1 MKYIFILK
9 AVLHSI
15 SHRKFSVFTSIFA
28 ISAAFAFLAAIGCV
42 SFGLAAT
49 AVNSSLAFPLIV
61 GPAGASDTTLVMS
74 TLFNTDKPAGT
85 LDYEVAEKLEKD
97 ERVSAVFPIAR
108 SDSHMG
114 IPITGV
120 ESSYINEISSGFS
133 EISNDIEAYD
143 IFGEN
148 GRKCAVLGAKIAARY
163 EMKVGDTFFG
173 SHGSVGDE
181 DAHLHDF
188 EYKVCAVMKAVNGPE
203 DFAIF
208 TSLKSVWEIHK
219 HGHHHHHHE
228 DAEDDEDE
236 EHEHE
241 HGHHEE
247 AEEHELPHHHEAEN
261 EEHEHHHE
269 TAEMHCVHD
278 MCVEVGN
285 KHHAERKITAV
296 LVKTKNPVF
305 TAALEREYSE
315 NGFTSATDT
324 GRTVR
329 KLLTYM
335 NKAEKAAGFFSY
347 GTLFLVMIMVFVT
360 ILTSISERKREM
372 ALMRTLGIGKLP
384 ISLMIFLELFF
395 ISVSGIALG
404 TLGGHAILAIFKSLL
419 DFELGINLEPF
430 FFTEIEFRGM
440 LYTIIAALILSFA
453 AMTKIYRMN
462 LVEEIAKE

>member
-74 TLFNTDKPAGT
+74 TLFNIDKPAGT
-85 LDYEVAEKLEKD
+85 LDYEFAGKLASD
-97 ERVSAVFPIAR
+97 ERVAAVFPVAR
-108 SDSHMG
+108 SDSYQG
-114 IPITGV
+114 VPITGV
-120 ESSYINEISSGFS
+120 ESAYINEISDGFS
-133 EISNDIEAYD
+133 AVESGLKEND

-148 GRKCAVLGAKIAARY
+148 GKNCAVIGSKTAARY

-188 EYKVCAVMKAVNGPE
+188 EYRVCAVLKAVNGPE
-203 DFAIF
+203 DFAIL
-208 TSLKSVWEIHK
+208 TSLKNIWKIHE
-219 HGHHHHHHE
+219 HGHHHHHNK
-228 DAEDDEDE
+228 DAEDE
-236 EHEHE
+236 EHD
-241 HGHHEE
+241 HGHHE
-247 AEEHELPHHHEAEN
+247 AEH

-269 TAEMHCVHD
+269 HGEESAD
-278 MCVEVGN
+278 G
-285 KHHAERKITAV
+285 KITAV

-315 NGFTSATDT
+315 NGLTSATDT

-329 KLLTYM
+329 KLMSYM
-335 NKAEKAAGFFSY
+335 NKAEEAAGFFSY
-347 GTLFLVMIMVFVT
+347 GTLFLVMILVFVT
-360 ILTSISERKREM
+360 ILTSINERKREM

-384 ISLMIFLELFF
+384 VSLMIFLEMFF
-395 ISVSGIALG
+395 ISVSGIVIG
-404 TLGGHAILAIFKSLL
+404 TVGGHLLLAFCKPAL

-430 FFTEIEFRGM
+430 FFTGIELHGAAWTM
-440 LYTIIAALILSFA
+440 IAAFVLSLA
-453 AMTKIYRMN
+453 AMGKIYRMN

>member
-9 AVLHSI
+9 AVFFSI
-15 SHRKFSVFTSIFA
+15 KHRKLSVLLSIFT

-85 LDYEVAEKLEKD
+85 LDYEVAEKLAGD
-97 ERVSAVFPIAR
+97 GRVSAVFPIAR
-108 SDSHMG
+108 SDSYMG

-133 EISNDIEAYD
+133 EIGSDVKAEDIL
-143 IFGEN
+143 GEN
-148 GRKCAVLGAKIAARY
+148 GKNCAVLGSKIAARY

-181 DAHLHDF
+181 EARMHDF

-208 TSLKSVWEIHK
+208 TNLRSVWEIHR
-219 HGHHHHHHE
+219 HGHHHHHE
-228 DAEDDEDE
+228 DAEEHENHRREEEEGEDE
-236 EHEHE
+236 HSPE
-241 HGHHEE
+241 G
-247 AEEHELPHHHEAEN
+247 
-261 EEHEHHHE
+261 
-269 TAEMHCVHD
+269 
-278 MCVEVGN
+278 
-285 KHHAERKITAV
+285 KITAV

-347 GTLFLVMIMVFVT
+347 GTLFLVMVMVFVT
-360 ILTSISERKREM
+360 ILTSVGERKREM

-384 ISLMIFLELFF
+384 VSLMIFVESLFV
-395 ISVSGIALG
+395 SVAGIVIGIAF
-404 TLGGHAILAIFKSLL
+404 GHAVLVVFKPWI
-419 DFELGINLEPF
+419 DFELGINSEPF
-430 FFTEIEFRGM
+430 FFTEVEIRGIV
-440 LYTIIAALILSFA
+440 LTLAAGIGLSLA
-453 AMTKIYRMN
+453 AMGKIYRMN
-462 LVEEIAKE
+462 LVEEVAKE

>member
-49 AVNSSLAFPLIV
+49 AVNSSLAFPLVV

-85 LDYEVAEKLEKD
+85 LDYEFAGKLASD
-97 ERVSAVFPIAR
+97 ERVSAVFPVAR
-108 SDSHMG
+108 SDSYMG
-114 IPITGV
+114 VPITGV
-120 ESSYINEISSGFS
+120 ESAYINEISKGFW
-133 EISNDIEAYD
+133 DIDPMIDAKD
-143 IFGEN
+143 IFGGKN
-148 GRKCAVLGAKIAARY
+148 SDCAVIGAKAAMRY
-163 EMKVGDTFFG
+163 DMSVWDTFFG
-173 SHGSVGDE
+173 SHGTVGDE
-181 DAHLHDF
+181 DAHVHDF
-188 EYKVCAVMKAVNGPE
+188 KYKVCAILKPLNGPE

-208 TSLKSVWEIHK
+208 TSLKSVWEIHR

-228 DAEDDEDE
+228 DAEDE
-236 EHEHE
+236 EHD
-241 HGHHEE
+241 HGHHE
-247 AEEHELPHHHEAEN
+247 AEH

-278 MCVEVGN
+278 MCVEAGN

-329 KLLTYM
+329 KLMSYM
-335 NKAEKAAGFFSY
+335 NKAEEAAGFFSY
-347 GTLFLVMIMVFVT
+347 GTLFLVLIMVFVT
-360 ILTSISERKREM
+360 IMTSINERKREM

-384 ISLMIFLELFF
+384 VSLMIFLELLF
-395 ISVSGIALG
+395 ISTAGILIG
-404 TLGGHAILAIFKSLL
+404 TFGGHLLLAFCKPAL
-419 DFELGINLEPF
+419 DFELGINLQPF
-430 FFTEIEFRGM
+430 FFTGIELHGAAWTM
-440 LYTIIAALILSFA
+440 IAAFVLSLA
-453 AMTKIYRMN
+453 AMGKIYRMD
-462 LVEEIAKE
+462 LVEEISKE

>member
-9 AVLHSI
+9 AILHSI

-28 ISAAFAFLAAIGCV
+28 ISAAFAFLATIGCV

-49 AVNSSLAFPLIV
+49 AVNSSLAFPLVV

-85 LDYEVAEKLEKD
+85 LDYEFAGKLASD
-97 ERVSAVFPIAR
+97 ERVSAVFPVAR
-108 SDSHMG
+108 SDSYMG
-114 IPITGV
+114 VPITGV
-120 ESSYINEISSGFS
+120 ESAYINESANGFEAVESGLK
-133 EISNDIEAYD
+133 EDD
-143 IFGEN
+143 IFGKN
-148 GRKCAVLGAKIAARY
+148 GGNCAVIGSKTAAKY

-188 EYKVCAVMKAVNGPE
+188 EYRVCAILKAVNGPE

-228 DAEDDEDE
+228 DAEHE
-236 EHEHE
+236 EHD
-241 HGHHEE
+241 HGHHE
-247 AEEHELPHHHEAEN
+247 AEH

-269 TAEMHCVHD
+269 HGEESAD
-278 MCVEVGN
+278 G
-285 KHHAERKITAV
+285 KITAV
-296 LVKTKNPVF
+296 LVKTKNPVY

-329 KLLTYM
+329 KLMSYM
-335 NKAEKAAGFFSY
+335 NKAEDAAGFFSY
-347 GTLFLVMIMVFVT
+347 GTLFLVLIMVFVT
-360 ILTSISERKREM
+360 IMTSINERKREM
-372 ALMRTLGIGKLP
+372 ALMRTLGIGRVP
-384 ISLMIFLELFF
+384 VSLMIFLELLL
-395 ISVSGIALG
+395 ISIAGIVIG
-404 TLGGHAILAIFKSLL
+404 TLGGHALLAFCKPAV

-440 LYTIIAALILSFA
+440 IYTIIAGVLLSFA
-453 AMTKIYRMN
+453 AMVKIYRMN

>member
-85 LDYEVAEKLEKD
+85 LDYEFAGKLASD
-97 ERVSAVFPIAR
+97 ERVSAVFPVAR
-108 SDSHMG
+108 SDSYMG
-114 IPITGV
+114 VPITGV
-120 ESSYINEISSGFS
+120 ESAYINEISKGFW
-133 EISNDIEAYD
+133 DIDPMIDAKD
-143 IFGEN
+143 IFGGKN
-148 GRKCAVLGAKIAARY
+148 SDCAVIGAKAAMRY
-163 EMKVGDTFFG
+163 DMSVWDTFFG
-173 SHGSVGDE
+173 SHGTVCDE
-181 DAHLHDF
+181 DAHVHDF
-188 EYKVCAVMKAVNGPE
+188 KYKVCAILKPLNGPE

-208 TSLKSVWEIHK
+208 TSLKSVWEIHR
-219 HGHHHHHHE
+219 HGHHQHHHE
-228 DAEDDEDE
+228 DAEDEEHDHEHHEAEDE
-236 EHEHE
+236 EHDHE
-241 HGHHEE
+241 
-247 AEEHELPHHHEAEN
+247 HHEAEH

-269 TAEMHCVHD
+269 HGEESAD
-278 MCVEVGN
+278 G
-285 KHHAERKITAV
+285 KITAV

-329 KLLTYM
+329 KLMSYM
-335 NKAEKAAGFFSY
+335 NKAEEAAGFFSY
-347 GTLFLVMIMVFVT
+347 GTLFLVLIMVFVT
-360 ILTSISERKREM
+360 IMTSINERKREM

-384 ISLMIFLELFF
+384 VSLMIFLELLF
-395 ISVSGIALG
+395 ISTAGILIG
-404 TLGGHAILAIFKSLL
+404 TFGGHLLLAFCKPAI

-430 FFTEIEFRGM
+430 FFTGIEIRGIVW
-440 LYTIIAALILSFA
+440 TFA
-453 AMTKIYRMN
+453 AGFFLSLAAMVKIYRMD

>member
-1 MKYIFILK
+1 MKYIFVIK
-9 AVLHSI
+9 AVFHSI
-15 SHRKFSVFTSIFA
+15 KHRKLSVLLSVFA

-61 GPAGASDTTLVMS
+61 GPAGTSDTTLVMS
-74 TLFNTDKPAGT
+74 ALFSVDKPAGT
-85 LDYEVAEKLEKD
+85 LDYEVAEKLAGD

-108 SDSHMG
+108 SDSYMG

-120 ESSYINEISSGFS
+120 ESAYINEISSGFS
-133 EISNDIEAYD
+133 EIGENVKTAD
-143 IFGEN
+143 IFNEN
-148 GRKCAVLGAKIAARY
+148 GKKCAVVGAKTAARY

-208 TSLKSVWEIHK
+208 TNLRSVWEIHR

-228 DAEDDEDE
+228 DAED
-236 EHEHE
+236 
-241 HGHHEE
+241 
-247 AEEHELPHHHEAEN
+247 
-261 EEHEHHHE
+261 EEHEHHDE
-269 TAEMHCVHD
+269 AEPDGQEHSS
-278 MCVEVGN
+278 EG
-285 KHHAERKITAV
+285 KITAV

-315 NGFTSATDT
+315 NGVTSATDT

-347 GTLFLVMIMVFVT
+347 GTLFLVLTMVFVT
-360 ILTSISERKREM
+360 ILTSISEKKREM
-372 ALMRTLGIGKLP
+372 VLMRILGIGKLP
-384 ISLMIFLELFF
+384 ISLMIFVESFF
-395 ISVSGIALG
+395 ISAAGIVAG
-404 TLGGHAILAIFKSLL
+404 IVFGHTVLAAFKPWI

-430 FFTEIEFRGM
+430 FFTGIEIRGIVLTLVAGM
-440 LYTIIAALILSFA
+440 ALSLA
-453 AMTKIYRMN
+453 AMVKIYRMN
-462 LVEEIAKE
+462 LVEEAAKD

>member
-1 MKYIFILK
+1 MKYTFILK
-9 AVLHSI
+9 AVFHSI
-15 SHRKFSVFTSIFA
+15 SHRKLSVFTSIFA
-28 ISAAFAFLAAIGCV
+28 ISAAFAFLAAIGCI

-85 LDYEVAEKLEKD
+85 LDYEVAEKLAGD

-108 SDSHMG
+108 SDSYMG

-120 ESSYINEISSGFS
+120 ESSYINEIARGFS
-133 EISNDIEAYD
+133 EIDNDIESHD
-143 IFGEN
+143 ILGEN
-148 GRKCAVLGAKIAARY
+148 GKKCAVVGAKTAARY

-181 DAHLHDF
+181 DAHMHDF

-208 TSLKSVWEIHK
+208 TNLRSVWEIHG
-219 HGHHHHHHE
+219 HGHHHHH
-228 DAEDDEDE
+228 
-236 EHEHE
+236 
-241 HGHHEE
+241 EE
-247 AEEHELPHHHEAEN
+247 A

-269 TAEMHCVHD
+269 TAEMHCIHD

-285 KHHAERKITAV
+285 KHRVERKITAV

-315 NGFTSATDT
+315 NGFTSATDS

-347 GTLFLVMIMVFVT
+347 GTLFLVMVMVFVT
-360 ILTSISERKREM
+360 ILTSIGERKREM

-384 ISLMIFLELFF
+384 ISLMIFLELFL
-395 ISVSGIALG
+395 ISVFGIALG
-404 TLGGHAILAIFKSLL
+404 TLGGHTLLAFCKPAI

-430 FFTEIEFRGM
+430 FFTEIEFRGA
-440 LYTIIAALILSFA
+440 LYTLIAGVVLSLA
-453 AMTKIYRMN
+453 AMIKIYKMN
-462 LVEEIAKE
+462 LVEEIAKD

>member
-1 MKYIFILK
+1 MKYAFILK
-9 AVLHSI
+9 AVFHSI
-15 SHRKFSVFTSIFA
+15 AHRKLSVFTSVFA

-85 LDYEVAEKLEKD
+85 MDYEVAGKLAGD

-108 SDSHMG
+108 SDSYMG

-120 ESSYINEISSGFS
+120 ESAYINEISRGFS
-133 EISNDIEAYD
+133 EIGEGIEAHD

-148 GRKCAVLGAKIAARY
+148 GKKCAVVGAKTAARY
-163 EMKVGDTFFG
+163 EMKAGDTFFG

-181 DAHLHDF
+181 DAHMHDF

-208 TSLKSVWEIHK
+208 TNLRSVWEIHR
-219 HGHHHHHHE
+219 HGHKEVEEYKHH
-228 DAEDDEDE
+228 DSKKAK
-236 EHEHE
+236 
-241 HGHHEE
+241 
-247 AEEHELPHHHEAEN
+247 
-261 EEHEHHHE
+261 
-269 TAEMHCVHD
+269 MHCVHD

-285 KHHAERKITAV
+285 KHRVERKITAV

-360 ILTSISERKREM
+360 ILTSIGERKREM
-372 ALMRTLGIGKLP
+372 ALMRTLGIGRLP
-384 ISLMIFLELFF
+384 VSMMIFLELLF
-395 ISVSGIALG
+395 ISVSGIVAG
-404 TLGGHAILAIFKSLL
+404 TLGGHAVLAVFKPLI

-430 FFTEIEFRGM
+430 FFTEIELRGM
-440 LYTIIAALILSFA
+440 LFTVAAGAALSCA
-453 AMTKIYRMN
+453 AMIKIYRMN

>member
-85 LDYEVAEKLEKD
+85 LDYEFAGKLASD
-97 ERVSAVFPIAR
+97 ERVAAVFPVAR
-108 SDSHMG
+108 SDSYQG
-114 IPITGV
+114 VPITGV
-120 ESSYINEISSGFS
+120 ESAYINEISKGFW
-133 EISNDIEAYD
+133 DIDPMIDAKD
-143 IFGEN
+143 IFGGKN
-148 GRKCAVLGAKIAARY
+148 SDCAVIGAKAAMRY
-163 EMKVGDTFFG
+163 DMSVWDTFFG
-173 SHGSVGDE
+173 SHGTVGDE
-181 DAHLHDF
+181 DAHVHDF
-188 EYKVCAVMKAVNGPE
+188 KYKVCAILKPLNGPE

-219 HGHHHHHHE
+219 HGHHHHHGHE
-228 DAEDDEDE
+228 DAEDE
-236 EHEHE
+236 EHD
-241 HGHHEE
+241 HGHHE
-247 AEEHELPHHHEAEN
+247 AEH

-269 TAEMHCVHD
+269 HGEESAD
-278 MCVEVGN
+278 G
-285 KHHAERKITAV
+285 KITAV

-329 KLLTYM
+329 KLMSYM
-335 NKAEKAAGFFSY
+335 NKAEEAAGFFSY
-347 GTLFLVMIMVFVT
+347 GTLFLVMILVFVT
-360 ILTSISERKREM
+360 ILTSINERKREM

-384 ISLMIFLELFF
+384 VSLMIFLEMFF
-395 ISVSGIALG
+395 ISVSGIVIG
-404 TLGGHAILAIFKSLL
+404 TVGGHLLLAFCKPAL

-430 FFTEIEFRGM
+430 FFTGIELHGAAWTM
-440 LYTIIAALILSFA
+440 IAAFVLSLA
-453 AMTKIYRMN
+453 AMGKIYRMN

>member
-1 MKYIFILK
+1 MKYAFILK

-85 LDYEVAEKLEKD
+85 IDYEVAEKLEKD
-97 ERVSAVFPIAR
+97 ERVSSVFPIAR
-108 SDSHMG
+108 SDSYMG

-120 ESSYINEISSGFS
+120 ESAYINEISRGFS
-133 EISNDIEAYD
+133 EIGNDIEAHD
-143 IFGEN
+143 IFGNN
-148 GRKCAVLGAKIAARY
+148 GIKCAVLGSKTAARY

-181 DAHLHDF
+181 EAHLHDF
-188 EYKVCAVMKAVNGPE
+188 EYTVCAIMKAVNGPE

-208 TSLKSVWEIHK
+208 TNLKSVWEIHR
-219 HGHHHHHHE
+219 HGHHHHE
-228 DAEDDEDE
+228 DAEDE
-236 EHEHE
+236 EHDHEHHEAEHEE
-241 HGHHEE
+241 HGHH
-247 AEEHELPHHHEAEN
+247 HHHEAEHD
-261 EEHEHHHE
+261 EHGHSSE
-269 TAEMHCVHD
+269 
-278 MCVEVGN
+278 G
-285 KHHAERKITAV
+285 KITAV

-329 KLLTYM
+329 KLMSYM
-335 NKAEKAAGFFSY
+335 NKAEDAAGFFSY
-347 GTLFLVMIMVFVT
+347 GTLFLVMVMVFVT
-360 ILTSISERKREM
+360 ILTSVNERKREM

-384 ISLMIFLELFF
+384 ISMMIFLELLF

-404 TLGGHAILAIFKSLL
+404 ILGGHALLAFCKPAI

-430 FFTEIEFRGM
+430 FFTEIEFRGAV
-440 LYTIIAALILSFA
+440 YTLIAGIILSLA
-453 AMTKIYRMN
+453 AMVKIYRMN
-462 LVEEIAKE
+462 LVEEIAKD

>member
-1 MKYIFILK
+1 MKYLFIFK

-15 SHRKFSVFTSIFA
+15 SHRKLSVFTSVFA

-49 AVNSSLAFPLIV
+49 AVTSSLAFPLVV
-61 GPAGASDTTLVMS
+61 GPAGASDTALVMS
-74 TLFNTDKPAGT
+74 ALFNTDKPAGT

-108 SDSHMG
+108 SDSYMG

-120 ESSYINEISSGFS
+120 ESSYINEIARGFS
-133 EISNDIEAYD
+133 EIGEGIESHD

-148 GRKCAVLGAKIAARY
+148 GKKCAVLGAKTAARY

-208 TSLKSVWEIHK
+208 TNLKSVWEIHR
-219 HGHHHHHHE
+219 HGHHHE
-228 DAEDDEDE
+228 DAEK
-236 EHEHE
+236 
-241 HGHHEE
+241 HG
-247 AEEHELPHHHEAEN
+247 
-261 EEHEHHHE
+261 HHHE
-269 TAEMHCVHD
+269 TAEMHCIHD

-285 KHHAERKITAV
+285 KHRVERKITAV

-347 GTLFLVMIMVFVT
+347 GTLFLVLIMVFVT
-360 ILTSISERKREM
+360 IMTSISERKREM
-372 ALMRTLGIGKLP
+372 ALMRTLGIGRLP

-395 ISVSGIALG
+395 ISVSGIVVG
-404 TLGGHAILAIFKSLL
+404 TFGGHVLLAVFKAMI
-419 DFELGINLEPF
+419 DFELAINLEPF
-430 FFTEIEFRGM
+430 LFTEVEIRGIFWT
-440 LYTIIAALILSFA
+440 LVAGIALSFA
-453 AMTKIYRMN
+453 AMVKIYRMN
-462 LVEEIAKE
+462 LVEEISKE

>member
-1 MKYIFILK
+1 MKYAFILK
-9 AVLHSI
+9 AVFHSI

-108 SDSHMG
+108 SDSYMG

-120 ESSYINEISSGFS
+120 ESSYINEIARGFS
-133 EISNDIEAYD
+133 EIGDDIEAHD

-148 GRKCAVLGAKIAARY
+148 GRKCAVLGAKTAARY
-163 EMKVGDTFFG
+163 EMKVGETFFG

-181 DAHLHDF
+181 DAHMHDF
-188 EYKVCAVMKAVNGPE
+188 EYTVCAVMKAVNGPE

-208 TSLKSVWEIHK
+208 TNLRSVWEIHK

-228 DAEDDEDE
+228 EAEDE

-241 HGHHEE
+241 E
-247 AEEHELPHHHEAEN
+247 AE
-261 EEHEHHHE
+261 EEHEHHHHHE
-269 TAEMHCVHD
+269 AEHD
-278 MCVEVGN
+278 EHEHSPEG
-285 KHHAERKITAV
+285 KITAV

-335 NKAEKAAGFFSY
+335 NKAEKATGFFSY

-360 ILTSISERKREM
+360 ILTSIGERKREM

-384 ISLMIFLELFF
+384 ISLMIFLELLF
-395 ISVSGIALG
+395 ISVSGITLG
-404 TLGGHAILAIFKSLL
+404 ILGGHALLVFCKPAI

-430 FFTEIEFRGM
+430 FFTEIEFRGA
-440 LYTIIAALILSFA
+440 LYTLIAGVALSFA

>member
-1 MKYIFILK
+1 MKYAFILK
-9 AVLHSI
+9 AVFHSI

-108 SDSHMG
+108 SDSYMG

-133 EISNDIEAYD
+133 EISENVKADDIL
-143 IFGEN
+143 GEN
-148 GRKCAVLGAKIAARY
+148 GRNCAIVGAKTAARY

-247 AEEHELPHHHEAEN
+247 AEEHEHPHHHEAEHDK
-261 EEHEHHHE
+261 HEHSPE
-269 TAEMHCVHD
+269 
-278 MCVEVGN
+278 G
-285 KHHAERKITAV
+285 KITAV

-404 TLGGHAILAIFKSLL
+404 TLGGHVLLAIFKPTI
-419 DFELGINLEPF
+419 DFELAINLEPF

>member
-1 MKYIFILK
+1 MKYLFILK
-9 AVLHSI
+9 AVFHSI
-15 SHRKFSVFTSIFA
+15 KHRKFSVFTSIFA

-85 LDYEVAEKLEKD
+85 LDYEFVEKLAKD

-108 SDSHMG
+108 SDSYTG
-114 IPITGV
+114 VPITGV
-120 ESSYINEISSGFS
+120 ESAYINEISRGFEAIDSGLK
-133 EISNDIEAYD
+133 EDD

-148 GRKCAVLGAKIAARY
+148 GGNCAVIGSKVAARY
-163 EMKVGDTFFG
+163 EMKTGDTFFG

-188 EYKVCAVMKAVNGPE
+188 EYKVCAVLKAVNGPE

-228 DAEDDEDE
+228 DAEDE
-236 EHEHE
+236 EHD
-241 HGHHEE
+241 HGHHE
-247 AEEHELPHHHEAEN
+247 AEH

-269 TAEMHCVHD
+269 HGEGSAE
-278 MCVEVGN
+278 G
-285 KHHAERKITAV
+285 KITAV

-305 TAALEREYSE
+305 TSALEREYSE
-315 NGFTSATDT
+315 NGLTSATDT
-324 GRTVR
+324 AKTVR

-347 GTLFLVMIMVFVT
+347 GTLFLVLVMVFVT
-360 ILTSISERKREM
+360 IMTSINERKREM
-372 ALMRTLGIGKLP
+372 ALMRTLGIGRLP
-384 ISLMIFLELFF
+384 VSLMIFLELLL
-395 ISVSGIALG
+395 ISIAGIVIG
-404 TLGGHAILAIFKSLL
+404 TFGGHLLLAFCKPAL

-430 FFTEIEFRGM
+430 FFTGIELHGAVWTM
-440 LYTIIAALILSFA
+440 IAAFVLSLA
-453 AMTKIYRMN
+453 AMGKIYRMD
-462 LVEEIAKE
+462 LVEEISKE

>member
-15 SHRKFSVFTSIFA
+15 KHRKFSVFTSIFA

-108 SDSHMG
+108 SDSYMG
-114 IPITGV
+114 VPITGV
-120 ESSYINEISSGFS
+120 ESAYINEIARGFS
-133 EISNDIEAYD
+133 GISNDIEAYD

-173 SHGSVGDE
+173 SHGNVGDE
-181 DAHLHDF
+181 EAHMHDF

-208 TSLKSVWEIHK
+208 TNLKSVWDIHK
-219 HGHHHHHHE
+219 YSHHH
-228 DAEDDEDE
+228 
-236 EHEHE
+236 
-241 HGHHEE
+241 G
-247 AEEHELPHHHEAEN
+247 EN

-278 MCVEVGN
+278 MCVEAGN

-296 LVKTKNPVF
+296 LVKTKNPVY

-315 NGFTSATDT
+315 NGLTSATDT

-329 KLLTYM
+329 KLMSYM
-335 NKAEKAAGFFSY
+335 NKAEEAAGFFSY
-347 GTLFLVMIMVFVT
+347 GTLFLVLIMVFVT
-360 ILTSISERKREM
+360 ILTSINERKREM

-395 ISVSGIALG
+395 ISVFGIVVG
-404 TLGGHAILAIFKSLL
+404 TLGGHLLLAFCKPAL

-430 FFTEIEFRGM
+430 FFTGIELHGM
-440 LYTIIAALILSFA
+440 IWTMIAAFVLSLA
-453 AMTKIYRMN
+453 AMGKIYRMN

>member
-49 AVNSSLAFPLIV
+49 AVNSSLAFPLVV

-85 LDYEVAEKLEKD
+85 LDYEFAGKLASD
-97 ERVSAVFPIAR
+97 ERVSAVFPVAR
-108 SDSHMG
+108 SDSYMG
-114 IPITGV
+114 VPITGV
-120 ESSYINEISSGFS
+120 ESAYINEISKGFW
-133 EISNDIEAYD
+133 DIDPMIDAKD
-143 IFGEN
+143 IFGGKN
-148 GRKCAVLGAKIAARY
+148 SDCAVIGAKTAMRY
-163 EMKVGDTFFG
+163 DMSVWDTFFG
-173 SHGSVGDE
+173 SHGTVGDE
-181 DAHLHDF
+181 DAHVHDF
-188 EYKVCAVMKAVNGPE
+188 KYKVCAILKPLNGPE

-228 DAEDDEDE
+228 DAEDE
-236 EHEHE
+236 EHDHEHHEAEHE
-241 HGHHEE
+241 EHDHGHHE
-247 AEEHELPHHHEAEN
+247 AEH

-269 TAEMHCVHD
+269 HGEESAD
-278 MCVEVGN
+278 G
-285 KHHAERKITAV
+285 KITAV

-324 GRTVR
+324 AKTVR

-347 GTLFLVMIMVFVT
+347 GTLFLVLIMVFVT
-360 ILTSISERKREM
+360 IMTSINERKREM

-395 ISVSGIALG
+395 ISVSGIAVG
-404 TLGGHAILAIFKSLL
+404 TLGGHTLLAFCKPAL
-419 DFELGINLEPF
+419 DFELGINMEPF
-430 FFTEIEFRGM
+430 FFTEIELHGIIWTM
-440 LYTIIAALILSFA
+440 IAAFVLSLA
-453 AMTKIYRMN
+453 AMIKIYRMN

>member
-1 MKYIFILK
+1 MKYAFILK
-9 AVLHSI
+9 AVFHSI

-108 SDSHMG
+108 SDSYMG

-120 ESSYINEISSGFS
+120 ESSYINEIARGFS
-133 EISNDIEAYD
+133 GIGKDIEAHD

-148 GRKCAVLGAKIAARY
+148 GRKCAVLGAKTAARY
-163 EMKVGDTFFG
+163 EMKVGETFFG

-181 DAHLHDF
+181 DAHMHDF
-188 EYKVCAVMKAVNGPE
+188 EYTVCAVMKAVNGPE

-208 TSLKSVWEIHK
+208 TNLRSVWEIHK

-228 DAEDDEDE
+228 EAEDE

-241 HGHHEE
+241 E
-247 AEEHELPHHHEAEN
+247 AE
-261 EEHEHHHE
+261 EEHEHHHHHE
-269 TAEMHCVHD
+269 AEHD
-278 MCVEVGN
+278 EHEHSPEG
-285 KHHAERKITAV
+285 KITAV

-335 NKAEKAAGFFSY
+335 NKAEKATGFFSY

-360 ILTSISERKREM
+360 ILTSIGERKREM

-384 ISLMIFLELFF
+384 ISLMIFLELLF
-395 ISVSGIALG
+395 ISVSGITLG
-404 TLGGHAILAIFKSLL
+404 ILGGHALLVFCKPAI

-430 FFTEIEFRGM
+430 FFTEIEFRGA
-440 LYTIIAALILSFA
+440 LYTLIAGVALSFA